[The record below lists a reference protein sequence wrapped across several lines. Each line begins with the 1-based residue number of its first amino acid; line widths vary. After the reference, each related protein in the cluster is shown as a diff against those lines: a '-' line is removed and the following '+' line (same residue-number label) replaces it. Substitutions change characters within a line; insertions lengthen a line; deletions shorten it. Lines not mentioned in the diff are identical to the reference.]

1 MAHVTTQTAMQNTKP
16 EGNTAR
22 RIIGTMFGVVEL
34 ALATRLIFRLLGAN
48 PSNSLVRWLYA
59 VTKDF
64 VGVFAGIFSPV
75 TAPGLET
82 VATFEPATLIAMLA
96 TAVVAW
102 AVLKLMTPRLGSRR
116 ESTVTTEQA
125 VVREHT
131 E

>member
-1 MAHVTTQTAMQNTKP
+1 MAQVMKRTAIQNTKP
-16 EGNTAR
+16 ESNTAQR
-22 RIIGTMFGVVEL
+22 VVGTLFGVVEL

-48 PSNSLVRWLYA
+48 PDNGLVRWLYA

-75 TAPGLET
+75 VTPGLET
-82 VATFEPATLIAMLA
+82 TATFEPATLIAMLA

-102 AVLKLMTPRLGSRR
+102 VVLKLITPRVGSRV
-116 ESTVTTEQA
+116 ESSAMTEQIA
-125 VVREHT
+125 ATEHT